1 VDLLI
6 SKKRIRQSARPA
18 FPYGKSIVAS
28 FVLIMTFML
37 VLALL
42 SDPRSG
48 EIPSSKLGWTMLIV
62 LPAVIAVVFYLEF
75 RLANKRR
82 STFPQRRGS
91 GVLRLFI
98 AFAAACCM
106 SQIALCQKPL
116 SWTEIEDRFR
126 TTNPTLQAA
135 RAGIDESRASEIT
148 AYLRPNP
155 ALNLATDGTQIS
167 RFEGVWRPFAGTQL
181 SSGVSYLHERAE
193 KRELRRDSAKQ
204 STAVAESTYLDQERN
219 LLFNLR
225 NAFVQALQQKA
236 ILALAQENLS
246 YYDQVLRVSRDR
258 KQAGDI
264 SQVDLD
270 RLEVQRV
277 QYETDLQTA
286 TVNLRTA
293 NIQLL
298 TLLNDRTPVER
309 FDITGP
315 YDFPDQVSPLEELR
329 IVALDA
335 RPDLKAAMQSVELA
349 KIAHRLAIAN
359 GSTDPTFSVW
369 WTHNPSFNNPFDNN
383 TLGASV
389 NIPIRIFDR
398 NQGEKARTQLDIGRT
413 QRLRDAAEAQVFSDV
428 DSAYATISSNLTLLK
443 TYRTNYLRRA
453 GQVRDTILFAY
464 QNGGASLID
473 FLQAQQD
480 YRSVQL
486 NYLNL
491 IGAYLTAASQMN
503 LAVGREVIS

>member
-1 VDLLI
+1 MGMDVLI
-6 SKKRIRQSARPA
+6 SKKPVHQSARRA
-18 FPYGKSIVAS
+18 FPYGKLVAQA
-28 FVLIMTFML
+28 FLPVLILERIFHGFQSL
-37 VLALL
+37 F
-42 SDPRSG
+42 PRRTS
-48 EIPSSKLGWTMLIV
+48 
-62 LPAVIAVVFYLEF
+62 PAARGNNRSLTIAA
-75 RLANKRR
+75 RKRAE
-82 STFPQRRGS
+82 STGPRPPGS
-91 GVLRLFI
+91 GAWAVRLFI
-98 AFAAACCM
+98 GLVATCCM

-116 SWTEIEDRFR
+116 SWAEVQDRFR

-135 RAGIDESRASEIT
+135 RIGIDESRAAEIT

-167 RFEGVWRPFAGTQL
+167 RFDGVWRPFSGTQL
-181 SSGVSYLHERAE
+181 LSGLSYLHERAG

-204 STAVAESTYLDQERN
+204 STAVAEAAYLDQERI

-225 NAFVQALQQKA
+225 NAFVQTLQQKA
-236 ILALAQENLS
+236 ILSLAQENLS

-258 KQAGDI
+258 RQAGDI
-264 SQVDLD
+264 AQVDLD

-293 NIQLL
+293 KIQLL
-298 TLLNDRTPVER
+298 TLLNDRTPVEQ
-309 FDITGP
+309 FEVTGP
-315 YDFPDQVSPLEELR
+315 YDFPDRISPLEEFRR
-329 IVALDA
+329 IALDA

-349 KIAHRLAIAN
+349 KIAHQLAIAN
-359 GSTDPTFSVW
+359 GSTDPTFAAW

-398 NQGEKARTQLDIGRT
+398 NQGEKARTQLDISRT
-413 QRLRDAAEAQVFSDV
+413 QRVRDATEAQVFNDV
-428 DSAYATISSNLTLLK
+428 DSAYATINSNLTLLK
-443 TYRTNYLRRA
+443 TYRANYLRRA
-453 GQVRDTILFAY
+453 GQVRDTVLFAY

-480 YRSVQL
+480 YRIVQL